1 MQKLEAQKNKN
12 EMDRGMQNWKIKILE
27 DQEIKD
33 RKMKNQEIWRV
44 EQ

>member
-1 MQKLEAQKNKN
+1 MQKLEAQKSKN
-12 EMDRGMQNWKIKILE
+12 EIDRGTQSWKIKILE

-33 RKMKNQEIWRV
+33 GKMKNQEIWGV